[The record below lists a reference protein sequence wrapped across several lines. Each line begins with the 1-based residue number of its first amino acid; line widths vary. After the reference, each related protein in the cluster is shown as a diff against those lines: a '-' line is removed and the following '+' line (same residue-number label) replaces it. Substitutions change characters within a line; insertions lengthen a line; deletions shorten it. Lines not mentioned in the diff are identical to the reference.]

1 MEISR
6 TVSEEQLNMIIDAD
20 AHVEESE
27 AMFDRLDKEFRPRRP
42 LPVRLERDTV
52 YGKHNAVWLIDGDTY
67 PKLVG
72 KGGTIFRTPTLMEAA
87 ALKRESIGAQEI
99 TDVTARIRDMD
110 KVKIDTQVVFPSLFL
125 THTAEDLKLEAALL
139 RAYNSFLGECAS
151 ASKGRIRFAALVPI
165 RDVDESIK
173 EIKRAATIGAAA
185 VMLQGMAWDKL
196 LGDESL
202 FPFYQAA
209 ADLNLPICVHLGWGC
224 PALTNIFDASTN
236 FYSAILP
243 VVMGFN
249 SIMSSAAFEKIP
261 NLRFGFLE
269 AGVAWIPFLIKQ
281 VRRDNARHKRAKD
294 PIEYFKSGRVFVS
307 AEPDEDLNGIA
318 EIVGEDSFVLG
329 SDYPHGDPSR
339 QEDMVAE
346 FRRRTDL
353 SQGMVEKML
362 TDNPK
367 KLYGF

>member
-1 MEISR
+1 
-6 TVSEEQLNMIIDAD
+6 MIIDAD

-42 LPVRLERDTV
+42 LPVRFATDTV
-52 YGKHNAVWLIDGDTY
+52 YGKYNAVWLIDGETY
-67 PKLVG
+67 PKLMG
-72 KGGTIFRTPTLMEAA
+72 KGGTIFRTPTIMEAA
-87 ALKRESIGAQEI
+87 SLKRESIGAQEL
-99 TDVTARIRDMD
+99 TDVAARIRDMD

-125 THTAEDLKLEAALL
+125 TVTSEDLRLEAALL
-139 RAYNSFLGECAS
+139 RAYNSFLGECAT
-151 ASKGRIRFAALVPI
+151 ASKNRIRFAALVPI
-165 RDVDESIK
+165 RDIEESIK
-173 EIKRAATIGAAA
+173 EIKRAAKIGAAA

-224 PALTNIFDASTN
+224 PALTDIFDASTN

-243 VVMGFN
+243 VVIGFN

-269 AGVAWIPFLIKQ
+269 AGAAWLPFLIKQ
-281 VRRDNARHKRAKD
+281 VRRDNARQKKAKD
-294 PIEYFKSGRVFVS
+294 PIEYFKTGRVFVT
-307 AEPDEDLNGIA
+307 AEPDEDLSAIAGI
-318 EIVGEDSFVLG
+318 IGEDSFVLG

-346 FRRRTDL
+346 FREREDL
-353 SQGMVEKML
+353 SPRMVEKML
-362 TDNPK
+362 SDNPR
-367 KLYGF
+367 KLYGL

>member
-1 MEISR
+1 
-6 TVSEEQLNMIIDAD
+6 MIIDAD
-20 AHVEESE
+20 AHIEESV
-27 AMFDRLDKEFRPRRP
+27 AMFERLDKEFQTRRP
-42 LPVRLERDTV
+42 LPVRLDRDTV
-52 YGKHNAVWLIDGDTY
+52 YGRYNAVWLIDGETY

-87 ALKRESIGAQEI
+87 TQKRESIGAQEI
-99 TDVTARIRDMD
+99 IDVPARIRDMN

-139 RAYNSFLGECAS
+139 RAYNTFLSECAT

-165 RDVDESIK
+165 RDVAESIK
-173 EIKRAATIGAAA
+173 EVKRAARIGAAA

-202 FPFYQAA
+202 FPFYQVA
-209 ADLNLPICVHLGWGC
+209 ADLNLPVCVHLGWGC
-224 PALTNIFDASTN
+224 PALTRIFDATTN

-243 VVMGFN
+243 VLMGFN

-269 AGVAWIPFLIKQ
+269 AGAAWIPFMIKQ
-281 VRRDNARHKRAKD
+281 VRRDNMRRKLAKD
-294 PIEYFKSGRVFVS
+294 PIEYFTTGRVFVS
-307 AEPDEDLNGIA
+307 AEPDEDLTGIA
-318 EIVGEDSFVLG
+318 ALVGIDSFVLG
-329 SDYPHGDPSR
+329 SNYPHGDPSR

-346 FRRRTDL
+346 FRERKDL
-353 SQGMVEKML
+353 SPTMVEKML
-362 TDNPK
+362 SANPK
-367 KLYGF
+367 RLYGF

>member
-1 MEISR
+1 
-6 TVSEEQLNMIIDAD
+6 
-20 AHVEESE
+20 
-27 AMFDRLDKEFRPRRP
+27 
-42 LPVRLERDTV
+42 
-52 YGKHNAVWLIDGDTY
+52 
-67 PKLVG
+67 
-72 KGGTIFRTPTLMEAA
+72 MEAA
-87 ALKRESIGAQEI
+87 SLKRESIGAQEL
-99 TDVTARIRDMD
+99 TDVAARVRDMD
-110 KVKIDTQVVFPSLFL
+110 KVKIDIQVVFPSLFL
-125 THTAEDLKLEAALL
+125 TVTSEDLRLEAALL
-139 RAYNSFLGECAS
+139 RAYNSFLGECAT

-165 RDVDESIK
+165 RDVEESAK
-173 EIKRAATIGAAA
+173 EIKRASKLGAAA

-224 PALTNIFDASTN
+224 PALTQIFDASTN

-249 SIMSSAAFEKIP
+249 SIMTSPAFDKIP

-269 AGVAWIPFLIKQ
+269 AGTAWLPFLIKQ

-294 PIEYFKSGRVFVS
+294 PIEYFNTGRVFVS
-307 AEPDEDLNGIA
+307 AEPDEDLSGIA

-346 FRRRTDL
+346 FRERKDL
-353 SQGMVEKML
+353 SPRLVEKML
-362 TDNPK
+362 CDNPR
-367 KLYGF
+367 KLYGL

>member
-1 MEISR
+1 
-6 TVSEEQLNMIIDAD
+6 MIVDAD
-20 AHVEESE
+20 AHIEESE
-27 AMFDRLDKEFRPRRP
+27 AMFERLDKEFRPRRP

-52 YGKHNAVWLIDGDTY
+52 YGRYNAVWLIDGETY

-72 KGGTIFRTPTLMEAA
+72 RGGTIFRTPTLMEAA
-87 ALKRESIGAQEI
+87 AQKRESIGAQEI
-99 TDVTARIRDMD
+99 TDVGARIKDMD
-110 KVKIDTQVVFPSLFL
+110 KVKIDVQVVFPSLFL
-125 THTAEDLKLEAALL
+125 THTAEDVKLEAALL
-139 RAYNSFLGECAS
+139 RAYNSFLGECAA
-151 ASKGRIRFAALVPI
+151 ASKNRIRFAALVPI
-165 RDVDESIK
+165 RDVEASIK
-173 EIKRAATIGAAA
+173 EIQRCAKIGAAA

-202 FPFYQAA
+202 IPFYQAA

-224 PALTNIFDASTN
+224 PALTRIFDATTN

-269 AGVAWIPFLIKQ
+269 AGAAWVPFLIKQ
-281 VRRDNARHKRAKD
+281 VRRDNMRRKLAKD
-294 PIEYFKSGRVFVS
+294 PLEYFTAGRVFVS
-307 AEPDEDLNGIA
+307 AEPDEDLSGIA
-318 EIVGEDSFVLG
+318 ATIGEDSFVLG

-346 FRRRTDL
+346 FRQRDDL
-353 SQGMVEKML
+353 SQTMVEKML
-362 TDNPK
+362 SDNPRR
-367 KLYGF
+367 LYGL

>member
-1 MEISR
+1 
-6 TVSEEQLNMIIDAD
+6 MIIDAD

-27 AMFDRLDKEFRPRRP
+27 AMFDRLAKEFRPRRP
-42 LPVRLERDTV
+42 LPVRLASDTV
-52 YGKHNAVWLIDGDTY
+52 YGKYNAVWLIDGETY

-72 KGGTIFRTPTLMEAA
+72 KGGTIFRTPTIMEAA
-87 ALKRESIGAQEI
+87 SLKRESIGAQEL
-99 TDVTARIRDMD
+99 TDVVARIRDMD
-110 KVKIDTQVVFPSLFL
+110 KVKIDTQIVFPSLFL
-125 THTAEDLKLEAALL
+125 TVTSEDLRLEAALL
-139 RAYNSFLGECAS
+139 RAYNSFLGECAT
-151 ASKGRIRFAALVPI
+151 ASKSRIRFAALVPI
-165 RDVDESIK
+165 RDVGESIK

-224 PALTNIFDASTN
+224 PALTDIFDASTN

-249 SIMSSAAFEKIP
+249 SIMTSAAFEKIP

-269 AGVAWIPFLIKQ
+269 AGAAWIPFLIKQ
-281 VRRDNARHKRAKD
+281 VRRDNARQEKAKD
-294 PIEYFKSGRVFVS
+294 PIEYFKTGRVFVT
-307 AEPDEDLNGIA
+307 AEPDEDLNGITQ
-318 EIVGEDSFVLG
+318 IVGEDSFVLG

-346 FRRRTDL
+346 FRERTDL
-353 SQGMVEKML
+353 SQRMVEKML
-362 TDNPK
+362 SDNPRR
-367 KLYGF
+367 LYGL